1 MKEKNTRE
9 FDFQNQILE
18 IEKEKAYNVD
28 AESFERCW
36 KKGWVCYADLLAFAD
51 NCKKSRQSTINS
63 LVRFHRVIQMAHQK
77 AIKNKKPDNVDKARL
92 YLFTDCCYFVSKS
105 LEQTLCFALCLMN
118 SCCAMNKITI
128 EQKKLS

>member
-36 KKGWVCYADLLAFAD
+36 
-51 NCKKSRQSTINS
+51 
-63 LVRFHRVIQMAHQK
+63 QK
-77 AIKNKKPDNVDKARL
+77 
-92 YLFTDCCYFVSKS
+92 
-105 LEQTLCFALCLMN
+105 
-118 SCCAMNKITI
+118 
-128 EQKKLS
+128 